1 MDTPT
6 RKMQKRN
13 DYNRHKLLRKIKRK
27 RKAEAEQ
34 QSKLAEKELKKRLKI
49 TPPRYDDGKNVIQRD
64 LIDTG
69 SFGDSRYVFDAM
81 NTIGIS
87 DQQAQNIENVASF
100 LPFIGTAIDI
110 YTAAKHPSLEN
121 IGWMLS
127 DIAGGQYVTK
137 VAKTAKKIN
146 KAAKTNQLIQRSK
159 QVLGQYPVLYNSTT
173 AKQASKMYPIKQTVK
188 AWSITDPTIN
198 LLQNNT
204 NKNK

>member
-49 TPPRYDDGKNVIQRD
+49 TPPRYDDGKNVLQQD

-87 DQQAQNIENVASF
+87 DQQAQNIETVASF
-100 LPFIGTAIDI
+100 LPFMGTAMDI
-110 YTAAKHPSLEN
+110 YSAAKHPSLEN
-121 IGWMLS
+121 IGWVLA
-127 DIAGGQYVTK
+127 DVAGSVAITK
-137 VAKTAKKIN
+137 VAK
-146 KAAKTNQLIQRSK
+146 AAKRSNRLAKDQR
-159 QVLGQYPVLYNSTT
+159 LLNS
-173 AKQASKMYPIKQTVK
+173 ARRVMGQTVK
-188 AWSITDPTIN
+188 YNPRLKIKAHNQYPNAITGSAWIASDPITNFT
-198 LLQNNT
+198 QNYT
-204 NKNK
+204 NK